1 MPVRGAKGSSGRG
14 ARDLTER
21 VRSARGRS
29 NSSTRWLQRQL
40 NDPYVAAAKREG
52 YLSRAAFKLAELD
65 DRFGLLKRN
74 MRILD
79 LGAAP
84 GGWSQVAAKRL
95 AGTGKVVAVDILPFG
110 PIPDVEC
117 HVLDV
122 ETPESEDRMKE
133 WLGGPAD
140 LVLSDMAPST
150 TGHKATDQ
158 IRILTLA
165 EIAYE
170 VARAT
175 LAPGGGFV
183 VKLFQGGAVGEL
195 LAELKRDFAQVRHA
209 KPPAS
214 RKDSSELYLIAQG
227 FRGTVRSA
235 QDTC

>member
-1 MPVRGAKGSSGRG
+1 MPVRGSKGSSGRG

-195 LAELKRDFAQVRHA
+195 LAELKRDFARVRHA

>member
-1 MPVRGAKGSSGRG
+1 MRKPKGSSGRG
-14 ARDLTER
+14 ARDLTEK
-21 VRSARGRS
+21 VRTARGRS

-74 MRILD
+74 MRVLD

-110 PIPDVEC
+110 PVPDVDC

-122 ETPESEDRMKE
+122 ETPESEEQMRE

-158 IRILTLA
+158 IRILALA
-165 EIAYE
+165 EIAFE

-214 RKDSSELYLIAQG
+214 RKDSAELYLIAQG
-227 FRGTVRSA
+227 FRGTVRST

>member
-1 MPVRGAKGSSGRG
+1 MRGPKGPSGRG
-14 ARDLTER
+14 GRELTER
-21 VRSARGRS
+21 VRSARGRT

-52 YLSRAAFKLAELD
+52 YLSRAAFKLIELD
-65 DRFGLLKRN
+65 ERFQLLKRN
-74 MRILD
+74 MRVLD

-84 GGWSQVAAKRL
+84 GGWSQVAAQRL
-95 AGTGKVVAVDILPFG
+95 GGTGKVVAVDILPFG
-110 PIPDVEC
+110 PVPGVEC
-117 HVLDV
+117 HQLDV
-122 ETPESEDRMKE
+122 ETPDSEAQMKE

-158 IRILTLA
+158 IRILALA

-175 LAPGGGFV
+175 LAPGGAFV

-195 LAELKRDFAQVRHA
+195 LAELKRDFAHVRHA

-214 RKDSSELYLIAQG
+214 RKDSSELYLVAQG
-227 FRGTVRSA
+227 FRGTVRS
-235 QDTC
+235 DDGTC

>member
-1 MPVRGAKGSSGRG
+1 MPVRGPKGSSGRG

-52 YLSRAAFKLAELD
+52 YLSRAAFKLVELD

-122 ETPESEDRMKE
+122 ETRESEDRMKE

>member
-1 MPVRGAKGSSGRG
+1 MRDGKGTSGRG
-14 ARDLTER
+14 ARELTTKVR
-21 VRSARGRS
+21 TARRRSA
-29 NSSTRWLQRQL
+29 SSTRWLQRQL

-52 YLSRAAFKLAELD
+52 YLSRAAFKLIELD
-65 DRFGLLKRN
+65 ERFGLLKRGA
-74 MRILD
+74 RVLD

-84 GGWSQVAAKRL
+84 GGWSQVAARRV
-95 AGTGKVVAVDILPFG
+95 GDGGKVVAVDILPFG
-110 PIPDVEC
+110 PVPGVEC
-117 HVLDV
+117 HQLDV
-122 ETPESEDRMKE
+122 ETPHSEDRMKE

-158 IRILTLA
+158 IRILALA

-175 LAPGGGFV
+175 LAPGGGFA

-195 LAELKRDFAQVRHA
+195 LAELKRDFATVRHA

-214 RKDSSELYLIAQG
+214 RKDSSELYLVAQG

-235 QDTC
+235 DDTC